1 MSSSFQNL
9 LWIPIST
16 TVKGLTHV
24 QGPTQFTYYPSKPI
38 DYLSSCY
45 GSFQVH
51 QPHCC
56 SSDFPGKVQWVLCSD
71 VLSASDNLAQTSVW
85 LILPPPS
92 NLYIYLIFLM
102 GSTLIIILNTGS
114 GLSCAWIYQSLSP
127 YATSFLSV
135 IFVTF

>member
-9 LWIPIST
+9 AVDPHFNHSERPYTCLGSYTIHILSLQANRLPLFLLRLIPGTLAS
-16 TVKGLTHV
+16 LLFLRLSR
-24 QGPTQFTYYPSKPI
+24 QSPMGP
-38 DYLSSCY
+38 LLRC
-45 GSFQVH
+45 SF
-51 QPHCC
+51 C
-56 SSDFPGKVQWVLCSD
+56 L
-71 VLSASDNLAQTSVW
+71 DNLAQTSVW